1 MKFITG
7 LSFVLFFSFGL
18 AQFQRGYE
26 KAEIHFKSGEILTG
40 YIFDDFAQNDWYGRS
55 DFKKGT
61 GISAVESFNSPYIVS
76 TFQTVINTIH
86 FKQNKDDGQQT
97 DYDSRDIDYII
108 VDRNGESEKYI
119 TTHIMWAHF
128 QKEEPIEFDTLTR
141 NIWLPVKT
149 EGKIS
154 MYGYYSW
161 TVSKNNGWAEVYF
174 RNNTSQYAINPIQS
188 HKFTLGLK
196 PQKSIIKASL
206 LKVFSDC
213 PKFKDNIDL
222 IIDEFI
228 DDFYDA
234 RDLPKDQK
242 QYIKSQPKEM
252 RDRTEYEIRSGRS
265 FIPYQ
270 NILKKYYLYCQK
282 E

>member
-7 LSFVLFFSFGL
+7 LFFILIFSFSS

-40 YIFDDFAQNDWYGRS
+40 YIFDDFAQNDWYGKS
-55 DFKKGT
+55 DFKD
-61 GISAVESFNSPYIVS
+61 GIRVSGGAASFESPYIVS
-76 TFQTVINTIH
+76 TFQTIIKTIH
-86 FKQNKDDGQQT
+86 FKQNEDDGQQT
-97 DYDSRDIDYII
+97 DYDSQDIDYII
-108 VDRNGESEKYI
+108 VDRNGESEKYK
-119 TTHIMWAHF
+119 TTNIMRVHF
-128 QKEEPIEFDTLTR
+128 QKEEPIEFDTLKR

-149 EGKIS
+149 EGKIN

-161 TVSKNNGWAEVYF
+161 TASKKNGWAEVYF
-174 RNNTSQYAINPIQS
+174 RNNTSEYAINPIQT

-196 PQKSIIKASL
+196 PQKVAIKTSL
-206 LKVFSDC
+206 LEVFHDC

-228 DDFYDA
+228 DDFYKA
-234 RDLPKDQK
+234 RDLPKDKK
-242 QYIKSQPKEM
+242 QYIKSQPKQT
-252 RDRTEYEIRSGRS
+252 RDRIEYEIRTERS
-265 FIPYQ
+265 FIPYE
-270 NILKKYYLYCQK
+270 NILKKYYSYCP